1 MSKAGQGQLGA
12 LLQILKESLE
22 QKLDILGA
30 IEGKSKEQ
38 AEMLSETEVVLQ
50 DIDRN
55 MDEKAGL
62 IERIT
67 KLDSGFEALYDNIRE
82 VLQDNKDS
90 YKKEI
95 ADIQNLICMVMEKS
109 ASIEALEKRNKA
121 AIETYF
127 SDRKKELQHRKTASS
142 VVQQYYK
149 AANKLNVINPQFLD
163 KKK

>member
-1 MSKAGQGQLGA
+1 MSKVGQLGS
-12 LLQILKESLE
+12 LLQILQESLQ

-38 AEMLSETEVVLQ
+38 AEMLSGSEVVLQ

-55 MDEKAGL
+55 MDEKAEL
-62 IERIT
+62 IERLT
-67 KLDSGFEALYDNIRE
+67 KLDTGFEALYDNIRE
-82 VLQDNKDS
+82 ALQNNKDS

-95 ADIQNLICMVMEKS
+95 ANIQDLIRSVMEKS
-109 ASIEALEKRNKA
+109 ASVEVLEKRNKV

-149 AANKLNVINPQFLD
+149 AANKLNVINPLFLD